1 MDDDANDTAAGAL
14 EAGPGSGP
22 DVGTGAGPDGPHIVG
37 VGASAGGLEALEA
50 LFGAMP
56 MESGMAFVVVLH
68 LSPDFESH
76 MEELL
81 ARKTSIPVSTVTE
94 GTVVRPDNIY
104 VIPPRKEMVLA
115 GGRLRL
121 TERSAERVLTHPV
134 DQFFRS
140 LANDAGRRAVGVV
153 LSGTGSDGSR
163 GVREIHEAGG
173 LVLCQDEHSARFDGM
188 PINAQAT
195 GVVDVVGPPAA
206 MPAILTRYVRESLTP
221 EMLAGGEQLGDEDDL
236 DRVFRLLRRHSGV
249 DFGHYKAATV
259 GRRVSRRMLV
269 HGLPDTRAYTRYVAE
284 HPEEV
289 EELYKDLLIGVTR
302 FFRDADAFAKIDREV
317 IPKLVAPDRNRRE
330 VRVWAAGCASGE
342 EVYSLAILF
351 DEHVR
356 RARADVELKIFATDI
371 HRGSL
376 EFAARGLYPPD
387 AVREISAERRER
399 YFTERADGFQVSPE
413 LRKAIVFSSH
423 NVFND
428 APFTQLD
435 MVSCRNLL
443 IYLQPLAQKK
453 ALSLFHFALKTG
465 GCLFLGPSETP
476 GEIDDEFETLSSRW
490 RIYRK
495 RRDIRPPFDSRVPMA
510 TGRPPLPRAATSAG
524 GARAPSP
531 AGDPHL
537 LGVYDR
543 LLELHMPPS
552 FLVDEGHALVHTFGG
567 AERYLRARGGRP
579 SSNLLDAIDERL
591 KTPLSAALQQATR
604 GAAEVRYTG
613 LRLGQGDEAEVL
625 ELRVRSLTDPH
636 TNVTNLLVRLVPAAS
651 APADPDA
658 AVRTVDLEAF
668 ASERIDALES
678 DLRHTRENLQATIE
692 ELETSNEDLQAAN
705 EEMLASNEE
714 LQSTNEELQS
724 VNEELFT
731 VNTEHQS
738 KIEELVRANDDMD
751 NLLDLTQVGVVFL
764 DDELRVRRYTPEMGR
779 LFDMRPQDVGRSIE
793 SFAHYVDGVDL
804 VTELTAVVAERVQ
817 RQTEVAT
824 RDGRSYLLRLAPY
837 RGSGP
842 VSGAALTLIDVEALA
857 KARRDALRFK
867 KVSDQSVVGQALVNR
882 AGRFVHVNEAHARMH
897 GRSVDELL
905 GMTVHDV
912 NRDYPAEALRALFDD
927 LRGGPLPPL
936 ETFLQRPDGTD
947 VPIEVIVTLVDIDG
961 ETFLYSTVV
970 DIANR
975 LQAREDLARATAA
988 ADAANRAKSEFLA
1001 NMSHEIRTPLTAIM
1015 GLTDLMR
1022 TTLDDPEHLS
1032 HADGVKRNAYHLLD
1046 VVNDILDL
1054 SKIEADQVPVE
1065 LAPVALG
1072 ALVSDLYSMSAV
1084 RATEKGL
1091 ALGIECAT
1099 ALPPA
1104 IDSDLR
1110 RLRQILLNLVGN
1122 AIKFTQRGG
1131 VTIRLAA
1138 GTDTLVVAVIDTGVG
1153 FDAEEADALFEPFV
1167 QGDATILD
1175 RQGGTGLGLSIS
1187 RRLAER
1193 LGGRIM
1199 ATSEPGVGSEF
1210 RLELPIDPDGPRE
1223 TIDAAALQVAPLPTS
1238 AEPLPALHGHV
1249 LVAEDRPDVL
1259 SVVQAM
1265 LSRAGASVSTA
1276 VDGAMALDLVRRFPE
1291 RYDAL
1296 VLDIQMPGRTGLEAI
1311 RELRAEGYD
1320 RPAIAL
1326 TAQAMV
1332 GERERCLD
1340 AGFTDYV
1347 AKPIDAPTLLGK
1359 LAALLPDSGPG
1370 PDAGSGAPSGRAPGA
1385 APGAGAAGDDPLARA
1400 AVLVVEDHDSTREV
1414 IGKLLARTGCTVRGA
1429 GSAREALAAVDGDGP
1444 DGGFVPDVVLLDMR
1458 LPDAHGLEVHAA
1470 LLATGRLNAASF
1482 VALTGDTERD
1492 AIERIRAAGIR
1503 RRLEKPVGAAALTAA
1518 VRDALGDA
1526 HGDAHGD
1533 APEDS
1538 GGAGGARSPDE

>member
-1 MDDDANDTAAGAL
+1 MDDDANDTAAGAP
-14 EAGPGSGP
+14 ASGP
-22 DVGTGAGPDGPHIVG
+22 EPGRGPDAGTGTGPEGPHIVG
-37 VGASAGGLEALEA
+37 VGASAGGLEALET

-81 ARKTSIPVSTVTE
+81 ARKTRIPVSTVTE

-104 VIPPRKEMVLA
+104 VIPPRKEMVLTD
-115 GGRLRL
+115 GRLRL

-140 LANDAGRRAVGVV
+140 LANDAGRRAVGIV

-173 LVLCQDEHSARFDGM
+173 LVLCQDSPSARFDGM

-206 MPAILTRYVRESLTP
+206 MPAILTRHVRESLTP
-221 EMLAGGEQLGDEDDL
+221 ETLAGGGQLGDEDDL
-236 DRVFRLLRRHSGV
+236 DRVFRLLHRHSGV

-269 HGLPDTRAYTRYVAE
+269 HGLPDARAYTRYVSE

-289 EELYKDLLIGVTR
+289 GELYEDLLIGVTR
-302 FFRDADAFAKIDREV
+302 FFRDADAFARIDREV
-317 IPKLVAPDRNRRE
+317 IPALVAPDRDRRE

-342 EVYSLAILF
+342 EAYSLAILF
-351 DEHVR
+351 DEHIR
-356 RARADVELKIFATDI
+356 RAQADVELKIFATDI

-399 YFTERADGFQVSPE
+399 HFTERDDGFQVSPE

-423 NVFND
+423 NAFND

-476 GEIDDEFETLSSRW
+476 GEIDDEFETLSTRW

-495 RRDIRPPFDSRVPMA
+495 RRDIRLPFDSRVPMA
-510 TGRPPLPRAATSAG
+510 TGRLPMPRAAMGAG

-531 AGDPHL
+531 VGDPRL
-537 LGVYDR
+537 LGV
-543 LLELHMPPS
+543 
-552 FLVDEGHALVHTFGG
+552 A
-567 AERYLRARGGRP
+567 
-579 SSNLLDAIDERL
+579 
-591 KTPLSAALQQATR
+591 SAAHAR
-604 GAAEVRYTG
+604 ADGAG
-613 LRLGQGDEAEVL
+613 
-625 ELRVRSLTDPH
+625 
-636 TNVTNLLVRLVPAAS
+636 
-651 APADPDA
+651 APT
-658 AVRTVDLEAF
+658 RTVDLEAL

-678 DLRHTRENLQATIE
+678 DLRRTRENLQATIE
-692 ELETSNEDLQAAN
+692 ELETSNEALQAAN
-705 EEMLASNEE
+705 EEMLAFNEE

-731 VNTEHQS
+731 VNSEHQS

-779 LFDMRPQDVGRSIE
+779 LFDMHPQDVGRSVE
-793 SFAHYVDGVDL
+793 SFARHVDGVDL
-804 VTELTAVVAERVQ
+804 VAELSAVVAERVQ

-837 RGSGP
+837 RRSGSA
-842 VSGAALTLIDVEALA
+842 SGAALTLIDVEALA
-857 KARRDALRFK
+857 AARRDTRRFK
-867 KVSDQSVVGQALVNR
+867 LMSDQSVVGQALIDR
-882 AGRFVHVNEAHARMH
+882 DGRFVHVNEAHARMH
-897 GRSVDELL
+897 GRSVAEMLRL
-905 GMTVHDV
+905 GVQDV
-912 NRDYPAEALRALFDD
+912 NRDYPVDRLHELFDS
-927 LRGGPLPPL
+927 LRETQPPPF
-936 ETFLQRPDGTD
+936 ESALQRPDGTS
-947 VPIEVIVTLVDIDG
+947 VPIEVIVNTVDIDG
-961 ETFLYSTVV
+961 ETLMYSTVT
-970 DIANR
+970 DITRR
-975 LQAREDLARATAA
+975 LEGREDLARATAA

-1091 ALGIECAT
+1091 VLEIECAT
-1099 ALPPA
+1099 PLPPA

-1122 AIKFTQRGG
+1122 AIKFTRRGG

-1138 GTDTLVVAVIDTGVG
+1138 RADTLVVAVIDTGVG
-1153 FDAEEADALFEPFV
+1153 FDAAEAEDLFEPFV

-1193 LGGRIM
+1193 LGGRIG

-1210 RLELPIDPDGPRE
+1210 RLELPIDPDGPRV

-1238 AEPLPALHGHV
+1238 AESLPALRGHV

-1259 SVVQAM
+1259 SIVQAM

-1311 RELRAEGYD
+1311 RELRAEGHD

-1347 AKPIDAPTLLGK
+1347 TKPIDAPTLLGK
-1359 LAALLPDSGPG
+1359 LAALLPDSGAGPG
-1370 PDAGSGAPSGRAPGA
+1370 PGARPAGGSDAGSADG
-1385 APGAGAAGDDPLARA
+1385 DPLARA

-1429 GSAREALAAVDGDGP
+1429 GSAREALATVDD
-1444 DGGFVPDVVLLDMR
+1444 FVPDVVLLDMR

-1470 LLATGRLNAASF
+1470 LLATGRLDAATF

-1492 AIERIRAAGIR
+1492 TIERIRAAGIR

-1526 HGDAHGD
+1526 KGDAD
-1533 APEDS
+1533 
-1538 GGAGGARSPDE
+1538 GGADGAGSPDA